1 MEKVVIK
8 DVITS
13 SGVKF
18 GTSGVRGLVVTMTDK
33 ICWLYTKAFI
43 QFLEQKYSMSE
54 GAKVAIGHDLRESS
68 PRITKAV
75 IKAVIALIKKA
86 F

>member
-8 DVITS
+8 DVINS

-18 GTSGVRGLVVTMTDK
+18 GTSGVRGLVVAMTDK

-43 QFLEQKYSMSE
+43 QFWSISTQ
-54 GAKVAIGHDLRESS
+54 
-68 PRITKAV
+68 
-75 IKAVIALIKKA
+75 
-86 F
+86 